1 MTRAIEFS
9 ASALPAIL
17 RLLAE
22 KSPEVTLGSV
32 LADPSLGAAARAMT
46 LREFARALS
55 VGPVVG
61 PVVGPGVGAGV
72 APPRAA
78 ISPVAVAAPRVAA
91 PRVAA
96 PRAPALPIADA
107 AGPKGSR
114 PKEYDAAVLVEIL
127 AAVGPV
133 GAAAVRAKVGGTAA
147 AFRAAI
153 ERLVS
158 SGKVKAS
165 GSARAPRYR
174 AG

>member
-91 PRVAA
+91 PR
-96 PRAPALPIADA
+96 APALPIADA

>member
-1 MTRAIEFS
+1 MPRAIEFS

-32 LADPSLGAAARAMT
+32 LGDPSLGAAARAMT

-55 VGPVVG
+55 VGPVAG
-61 PVVGPGVGAGV
+61 PVVASPRAAAPPV
-72 APPRAA
+72 APPRSATP
-78 ISPVAVAAPRVAA
+78 PVAAT
-91 PRVAA
+91 A
-96 PRAPALPIADA
+96 PRAPAVPIADA
-107 AGPKGSR
+107 AGPKEPR
-114 PKEYDAAVLVEIL
+114 PKEYDAAILVEIL

-153 ERLVS
+153 ERLVA

>member
-1 MTRAIEFS
+1 MARAIEFS

-32 LADPSLGAAARAMT
+32 LADPSLGGAARAMT

-55 VGPVVG
+55 VGPA
-61 PVVGPGVGAGV
+61 GPGVAS
-72 APPRAA
+72 PRAA
-78 ISPVAVAAPRVAA
+78 IAPLSVATPRVAS
-91 PRVAA
+91 PRVAT
-96 PRAPALPIADA
+96 PRVAALPIADA
-107 AGPKGSR
+107 AGPKGPR
-114 PKEYDAAVLVEIL
+114 PKEYDAAILVEIL

-153 ERLVS
+153 ERLVA

>member
-1 MTRAIEFS
+1 VPRAIEFS
-9 ASALPAIL
+9 TSALPAIL

-32 LADPSLGAAARAMT
+32 LADPSLGGAARAMT

-55 VGPVVG
+55 VGPVG
-61 PVVGPGVGAGV
+61 PASRIAARAGV
-72 APPRAA
+72 APRVAGPRIAARRPDAEPVATRRLADATREPRA
-78 ISPVAVAAPRVAA
+78 
-91 PRVAA
+91 
-96 PRAPALPIADA
+96 RA
-107 AGPKGSR
+107 
-114 PKEYDAAVLVEIL
+114 KEYDAAILVEIL

-133 GAAAVRAKVGGTAA
+133 GTAAVRAKVGGTPA

-153 ERLVS
+153 ERLVAA
-158 SGKVKAS
+158 GKVKAS